1 MTDHY
6 GMALYQVLGKSV
18 ANALKMNSEEKF
30 NSSIM
35 LMILSIYATSGI
47 KITVDVHKISSR
59 LYRLCC
65 QTKGLRG
72 AVTTY

>member
-47 KITVDVHKISSR
+47 KITVDVH
-59 LYRLCC
+59 
-65 QTKGLRG
+65 
-72 AVTTY
+72 